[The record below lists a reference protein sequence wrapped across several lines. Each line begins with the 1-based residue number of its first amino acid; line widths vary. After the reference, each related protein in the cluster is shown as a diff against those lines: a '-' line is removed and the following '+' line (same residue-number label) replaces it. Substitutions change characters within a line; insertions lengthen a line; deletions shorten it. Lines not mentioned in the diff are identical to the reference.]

1 MAFKRVW
8 RAKRTFKTL
17 GERLSDRKR
26 NKLEKK
32 YTEQGIFDFRSQTAH
47 VRSPHWTS
55 PHIIFADAITYLVWE
70 SVSLGKSL
78 PRAPPFLAILT
89 WRCHQRLDD
98 QFIFK
103 RIVQVPSSPAL
114 QTGDLEARFSIVDS
128 ILGIIHQ
135 VRSILSAVCLRV
147 MQWSKLVL

>member
-8 RAKRTFKTL
+8 NAKRTFKTL

-47 VRSPHWTS
+47 
-55 PHIIFADAITYLVWE
+55 FG
-70 SVSLGKSL
+70 SLYPL
-78 PRAPPFLAILT
+78 
-89 WRCHQRLDD
+89 RLDD

-114 QTGDLEARFSIVDS
+114 QTGDLEPRFSMVNSILVIVDQAWS
-128 ILGIIHQ
+128 IF
-135 VRSILSAVCLRV
+135 SAVCLRV
-147 MQWSKLVL
+147 MQCFSFVF